1 MRRIA
6 RDAASVF
13 SCLVVVVACGRPVY
27 PSKPALVDKVC
38 ASTCRKVPECNPKRT
53 VEVCQREYHERLAEV
68 KARRAQDAR
77 RT

>member
-6 RDAASVF
+6 NGVASVVA
-13 SCLVVVVACGRPVY
+13 SLVLIVACGRPVH
-27 PSKPALVDKVC
+27 PSNPALLDKVC